1 MDEKTYIQISLEGDY
16 SAAFEKFK
24 DNHPMDGRTNRS
36 AFLEMIRQTAEYKEL
51 KGENGLAGQG

>member
-1 MDEKTYIQISLEGDY
+1 MEEKTYIQITLEGDY
-16 SAAFEKFK
+16 SKAFQSFQE
-24 DNHPMDGRTNRS
+24 NHPMDGRTNRS